1 MLPVTWQWLVCK
13 WHHLSPTSLYNSIPL
28 LTLKHPTTSIL
39 PPHHSTQKAC
49 VSFCFH
55 CHDEASNSNFKI
67 KCWALLFRG
76 LCRLVGQLIS
86 CSSQRSVSWA
96 LRMEL
101 MSSGVLQRQNCRT
114 TSFLWRFP
122 SSPNSDISRTPAL
135 LPVLLLLSELAALYS
150 NLNKQEQTGTT
161 SGLFYILSHACNFGK
176 NMACMRTSWN
186 SVHRT
191 KNE

>member
-1 MLPVTWQWLVCK
+1 MVCK

-96 LRMEL
+96 LRTEL

-122 SSPNSDISRTPAL
+122 SSLILIFQELPRCFPFCCCYLNCSPLLQPKQSGADRDYIRPAL
-135 LPVLLLLSELAALYS
+135 HFKPCMQLRQNV
-150 NLNKQEQTGTT
+150 
-161 SGLFYILSHACNFGK
+161 
-176 NMACMRTSWN
+176 ACMRTS
-186 SVHRT
+186 
-191 KNE
+191 